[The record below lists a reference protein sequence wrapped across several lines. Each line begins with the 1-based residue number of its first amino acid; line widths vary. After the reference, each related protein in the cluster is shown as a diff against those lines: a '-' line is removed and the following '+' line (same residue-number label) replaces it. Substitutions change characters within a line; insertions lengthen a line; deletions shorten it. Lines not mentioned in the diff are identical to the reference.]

1 MTLSNNNQTLT
12 LSAGTIP
19 AGVDN
24 GSTVTPGICTITGS
38 VTAPGNSAGGTMW
51 NAIPTNTLTND
62 QDVSNTTS
70 ASDYIYVDPQS
81 IDVYKYF
88 SPTRFELGGQTRVT
102 IRLTNPTSTDVTNVN
117 LTDILPSGLTP
128 TAIPDVQTTCGGVVT
143 VSPTSITLTNGT
155 IGADSFCTFSALVTT
170 MEGAT
175 ATSYRNEIPENAITG
190 AGITNNSS
198 TYQDVYVYPVGLGA
212 TVSKTF
218 EDSNAA
224 QRLAPPSGYS
234 SR

>member
-1 MTLSNNNQTLT
+1 MTLTITNPYTQALTNAGLVDDMSAYDLEFVPGTLSTTCETGGSAASLTLSNNNQTLT

-88 SPTRFELGGQTRVT
+88 PH
-102 IRLTNPTSTDVTNVN
+102 
-117 LTDILPSGLTP
+117 
-128 TAIPDVQTTCGGVVT
+128 
-143 VSPTSITLTNGT
+143 
-155 IGADSFCTFSALVTT
+155 TF
-170 MEGAT
+170 
-175 ATSYRNEIPENAITG
+175 
-190 AGITNNSS
+190 
-198 TYQDVYVYPVGLGA
+198 
-212 TVSKTF
+212 
-218 EDSNAA
+218 
-224 QRLAPPSGYS
+224 
-234 SR
+234 